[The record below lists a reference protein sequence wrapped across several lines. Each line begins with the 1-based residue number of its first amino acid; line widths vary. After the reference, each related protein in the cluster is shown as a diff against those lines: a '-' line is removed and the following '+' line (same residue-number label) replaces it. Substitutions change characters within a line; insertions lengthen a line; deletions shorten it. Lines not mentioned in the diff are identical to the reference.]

1 MNEAILR
8 GLIFKAQGLKSRIKL
23 SEKWNERKAIVKQ
36 NADNCWLYS
45 CLNNLWLN
53 LGYKVSQEE
62 IGLIKN
68 RLTELGVDVNHGN
81 NEMLAGAV
89 ICERWNNKNPDRK
102 IAHFSI
108 DFEKDTLLM
117 ADLLKNGYSFI
128 YTRSAK
134 DEFQDDIRD
143 NDTINKIHNL
153 RGAWHA
159 VNVMLESKD
168 NAKIVE
174 VWQRGDDH
182 FANYFDYEDVLIFGR
197 NIQSWTIDHAFSFFD
212 YC

>member
-1 MNEAILR
+1 MSEVILR

-23 SEKWNERKAIVKQ
+23 SERWNERKAIVKQ

-153 RGAWHA
+153 RGTRHA

-174 VWQRGDDH
+174 V
-182 FANYFDYEDVLIFGR
+182 
-197 NIQSWTIDHAFSFFD
+197 
-212 YC
+212 

>member
-1 MNEAILR
+1 MSEAELR
-8 GLIFKAQGLKSRIKL
+8 KLFLQAQGLKIDMKL
-23 SEKWNERKAIVKQ
+23 SERWNERKAVVEQ
-36 NADNCWLYS
+36 DAGNCWLYS

-53 LGYKVSQEE
+53 LGYKVNQLE
-62 IGLIKN
+62 IQQLKN
-68 RLTELGVDVNHGN
+68 RLTELGVNVNEGN

-89 ICERWNNKNPDRK
+89 ICERWNKK
-102 IAHFSI
+102 IAHFCI

-117 ADLLKNGYSFI
+117 ADLFKNGYSFI

-134 DEFQDDIRD
+134 SEFQDDIRD

-174 VWQRGDDH
+174 V
-182 FANYFDYEDVLIFGR
+182 
-197 NIQSWTIDHAFSFFD
+197 
-212 YC
+212 

>member
-1 MNEAILR
+1 MNETELR
-8 GLIFKAQGLKSRIKL
+8 RLLLQAQGLKMDMKL
-23 SEKWNERKAIVKQ
+23 SERWNERKAVVEQ
-36 NADNCWLYS
+36 DAGNCWLYS

-53 LGYKVSQEE
+53 LGHKVNQSE
-62 IGLIKN
+62 IQQLKN
-68 RLTELGVDVNHGN
+68 RLTELGVNVNEGQ
-81 NEMLAGAV
+81 NERLAGAV
-89 ICERWNNKNPDRK
+89 ICERWNKKNPNRK
-102 IAHFSI
+102 IAHFYI
-108 DFEKDTLLM
+108 DFEEDTLLM
-117 ADLLKNGYSFI
+117 AEIFKKGYSFI

-134 DEFQDDIRD
+134 SEFQDDIRD

-197 NIQSWTIDHAFSFFD
+197 NIQAWTIHHSFSFFD
-212 YC
+212 FI

>member
-8 GLIFKAQGLKSRIKL
+8 GLIFKAQGLKSRIKI
-23 SEKWNERKAIVKQ
+23 SERWNERKTIVKQ

-53 LGYKVSQEE
+53 LGYKVSQDE
-62 IGLIKN
+62 IDQVKN
-68 RLTELGVDVNHGN
+68 RLTELGVDVNQGN

-89 ICERWNNKNPDRK
+89 ICERWNSKNPNRK

-153 RGAWHA
+153 RGARHA
-159 VNVMLESKD
+159 VNIMLESKD

-197 NIQSWTIDHAFSFFD
+197 NIQSGTINHAFSFFD

>member
-1 MNEAILR
+1 MSEAILR

-23 SEKWNERKAIVKQ
+23 SERWNERKAIVKQ

-68 RLTELGVDVNHGN
+68 RLTELGVDVNQGN

-89 ICERWNNKNPDRK
+89 ICERWNSKNPNRK

-153 RGAWHA
+153 RGARHA
-159 VNVMLESKD
+159 VNVMLGSKD

-174 VWQRGDDH
+174 V
-182 FANYFDYEDVLIFGR
+182 
-197 NIQSWTIDHAFSFFD
+197 
-212 YC
+212 